1 MVICPRINR
10 DCPNRCGT
18 IIDTNALIHYMQYLS
33 ESKYRLEKYPSEKEY
48 KRRHYIDILKDFRN
62 LFTGIKA
69 DCSFGSF
76 FASNLGIEKE
86 YKGTFIFRV
95 KFLNNLHSPYQR
107 NFLNVLLNNIR
118 SRTVNKNALAALKIE
133 ADVFSRNRGLSEI
146 DYRDLSF
153 LMGALEEIQS
163 KPNHN
168 YLIVSGD
175 DSFRKFVAHIK
186 SKGQISLTG
195 HIYHTR
201 NVNGIILL
209 THLTHLYKCC
219 NYDDLREFRKFMLKK
234 ELEGRED
241 RVKIRKRLKYEDWI
255 FDVFEPAIAEKTS
268 LGVC

>member
-10 DCPNRCGT
+10 DCPNRCST

-33 ESKYRLEKYPSEKEY
+33 ESKYRLEKYPSKQEY

-62 LFTGIKA
+62 LITGIKV
-69 DCSFGSF
+69 DCSFGSL
-76 FASNLGIEKE
+76 FASNLSIEKE
-86 YKGTFIFRV
+86 YKGTFIFEV
-95 KFLNNLHSPYQR
+95 KFLNNLHTSYQKD
-107 NFLNVLLNNIR
+107 FLDILLDNIR
-118 SRTVNKNALAALKIE
+118 NRTVNRNALAALKIE
-133 ADVFSRNRGLSEI
+133 ADVFSRKRKLSEI

-163 KPNHN
+163 NPSHN

-186 SKGQISLTG
+186 SKGQIKLVG
-195 HIYHTR
+195 HNFQTK

-219 NYDDLREFRKFMLKK
+219 HYDDLREFRKFMLEK
-234 ELEGRED
+234 ETEGKEE
-241 RVKIRKRLKYEDWI
+241 RVIIRKRLKYEDWI
-255 FDVFEPAIAEKTS
+255 FDVFEPAIVEKTS
-268 LGVC
+268 LAVC